1 MVFVFELIEIRYI
14 NLVLLEITYN
24 FAIKSTIYIVNTLQI
39 II

>member
-14 NLVLLEITYN
+14 NLVLLEITYS

>member
-1 MVFVFELIEIRYI
+1 MVFVFELIKVRYI
-14 NLVLLEITYN
+14 NLVLFKITYN